1 MAIPGLTYRIVKGSS
16 LTHLEM
22 DNNFRSVIYSG
33 SIHDS
38 GATLHLHYDTATED
52 KIVIPIGTSSSGVS
66 ILSNTN
72 DNILTATG
80 QVNSI
85 QGEAG
90 LKFSTAGKL
99 LTIIGRVSVSDGFEN
114 VILGTAAG
122 DNLTSGDG
130 TKNVLAGHNAGTV
143 ITGDSNVGIGWKSLL
158 SAGAVLNTVAIGE
171 SSLVLL
177 TAGGTNVAI
186 GKSSGA
192 TLTSGSGNVYLG
204 AGAGRTA
211 QNTESNKLYINNQA
225 SNTPLILGDFSTG
238 QVTFNSQVSASKFSG
253 SFYGDGS
260 NITGITATSEWDG
273 SRNGNASITGS
284 FILSGSSVT
293 ADFTDTLSISGSVFS
308 GSFVGDGSGLTGIT
322 ANSFPYTGSAK
333 ITGSLILDGPAEITG
348 SFTVSGSSPE
358 IRLKGDTYIDDN
370 IRIRNLN
377 TQAFGIGHKAL
388 SGSSATDAVA
398 IGFESGVKVGS
409 NSTLIGNFTGY
420 NAGINSTL
428 IGQGAGS
435 TIVGKYNTAVG
446 ANTLQGKEG
455 TGEQNTV
462 VGADAGIAIKDGSK
476 NVAIGYQSLYN
487 HPNGS
492 HNIAIGSQALYYL
505 DKDSKNNTAIGTNA
519 GELAKGDSNVF
530 IGFKAGPQASVP
542 TSTDNKLYINNAQ
555 SNTPLIKGD
564 FNTGQVTFNSQVTAS
579 KFLGTYYGDGSNLSG
594 LEWDGSHNGNASITG
609 SFSISGSNAIVDL
622 SDTVVIS
629 GSVFSGSFTGN
640 GSNLTGIAAEWDGS
654 RNGNASITGSLI
666 VSGALDVS
674 DTVTISSTGYPGG
687 PGVEVIHVSK
697 KEISS
702 TTVVITLSTTAT
714 GYTGFKADYSLQT
727 TNGTSSRTGFLLGA
741 WNNTTVTQ
749 INDKHTFSFSSVNDA
764 IFTLTKT
771 STVATLTLNLSGG
784 IDHDLNILITAFK
797 KQV

>member
-1 MAIPGLTYRIVKGSS
+1 MAIPGLTYRIVKESS

-33 SIHDS
+33 SIHDN

-66 ILSNTN
+66 ILGNTD

-80 QVNSI
+80 QANSI
-85 QGEAG
+85 QGESG

-99 LTIIGRVSVSDGFEN
+99 LTIVGRVSVSDGFDN
-114 VILGTAAG
+114 VILGVGAG

-158 SAGAVLNTVAIGE
+158 SAGAVANTIAIGQ

-186 GKSSGA
+186 GESAGS
-192 TLTSGSGNVYLG
+192 TLTAGSGNVYLG
-204 AGAGRTA
+204 AGAGQTA

-238 QVTFNSQVSASKFSG
+238 QVTFNSQISASIFSG

-273 SRNGNASITGS
+273 TRDGNAEITGS
-284 FILSGSSVT
+284 FIVSGSSVT
-293 ADFTDTLSISGSVFS
+293 VDFTDTLAISGSVFS

-322 ANSFPYTGSAK
+322 ANSFPYTGSAGIK
-333 ITGSLILDGPAEITG
+333 GDLRVDGPAEITG
-348 SFTVSGSSPE
+348 SLTVSGSSPV
-358 IRLKGDTYIDDN
+358 IRLQGDTFIDDN
-370 IRIRNLN
+370 IRIKNIAER
-377 TQAFGIGHKAL
+377 AFGIGQKAL
-388 SGSSATDAVA
+388 NESTATEVVA

-420 NAGINSTL
+420 NAGTNSTL
-428 IGQGAGS
+428 VGQGAGA
-435 TIVGKYNTAVG
+435 TIAGKYNTAVG
-446 ANTLQGKEG
+446 ANTLQGNNG

-462 VGADAGIAIKDGSK
+462 VGADAGIAIKNGNK

-487 HPNGS
+487 HPNGR

-505 DKDSKNNTAIGTNA
+505 DNEYKDNTAIGTNA
-519 GELAKGDSNVF
+519 GELAKGSSNVF
-530 IGFKAGPQASVP
+530 IGFKAGPQASTP
-542 TSTDNKLYINNAQ
+542 ISTENKLYINNAQ

-564 FNTGQVTFNSQVTAS
+564 FSTGQVTINSQVTAS

-594 LEWDGSHNGNASITG
+594 LEWDGTHNGNAEITG
-609 SFSISGSNAIVDL
+609 SLSVSGSNVTVDF

-629 GSVFSGSFTGN
+629 GSVFSGSFTGD
-640 GSNLTGIAAEWDGS
+640 GSNLTGIATEWDGS
-654 RNGNASITGSLI
+654 HNGNASITGSLI

-702 TTVVITLSTTAT
+702 NTAVITLSTTAT

-727 TNGTSSRTGFLLGA
+727 TSGTSSRTGLLLGA
-741 WNNTTVTQ
+741 WNNTSVTQ
-749 INDKHTFSFSSVNDA
+749 INDKHTLSFSSVNNA
-764 IFTLTKT
+764 IFTLTKS